1 LTGRW
6 SKRARELALS
16 LAAGL
21 LGACASTAPQPSG
34 DEAFAEGDCSTAVGL
49 YERELWKGPRQG
61 SYEQL
66 LFRLG
71 LCYVEPGSRVHDA
84 AKAEE
89 AFRKLAWRAPRSDYA
104 VAGKLLLGLSQSLT
118 AAEARV
124 RDLEAELRSAREE
137 LEARQAELVAPEEE
151 VGDVAGT
158 GCTAELKTCKAQRSQ
173 LRSSATQAQKSLTEA
188 QAEAERLRKLLNS
201 LLEASPAKPETRKP
215 ETRKPPG

>member
-6 SKRARELALS
+6 SQQARTLALS
-16 LAAGL
+16 LAVGALAG
-21 LGACASTAPQPSG
+21 CASTAPEPSG
-34 DEAFAEGDCSTAVGL
+34 DEAFARGDCSAAVRL
-49 YERELWKGPRQG
+49 YERQLWKGPRQG
-61 SYEQL
+61 TYEQV

-71 LCYVEPGSRVHDA
+71 LCYVQPESAVRDL

-104 VAGKLLLGLSQSLT
+104 FAGRLLLDLSQGLAT
-118 AAEARV
+118 AEART

-137 LEARQAELVAPEEE
+137 LGARQTELVAPDEE
-151 VGDVAGT
+151 VGDAAST
-158 GCTAELKTCKAQRSQ
+158 SCAAELKTCKAQRAQ
-173 LRSSATQAQKSLTEA
+173 LRTNATQTQKSLSEA